1 MIKNN
6 TQTIFKFSR
15 KYSFIIPYQPQNNIA
30 VATVSGKSYFKFVD
44 ILRRLKLNYDSV
56 LPEEITSSDRR
67 LILTTVHESSKIPTN
82 LVLLDDEF
90 NYHPTI
96 IKAKIVEK
104 LQSGLNDSSLVI
116 GIDPGSRIGLSVFYY
131 EKEIESSFYTSIDD
145 LVSHI
150 IKILV
155 GINARRK
162 VVKVGNGTM
171 RIARHIVNSLN
182 LRFCS
187 HFELEFV
194 DERKTSLKIRNY
206 NKRGERDKIS
216 ARCITQ
222 REGYRYLILP
232 LSRMG

>member
-1 MIKNN
+1 
-6 TQTIFKFSR
+6 
-15 KYSFIIPYQPQNNIA
+15 
-30 VATVSGKSYFKFVD
+30 VATVSGKSYFKFINV
-44 ILRRLKLNYDSV
+44 LKYLKLNYDSV
-56 LPEEITSSDRR
+56 LPEEITCLDRR
-67 LILTTVHESSKIPTN
+67 LILTTMSESLQIPTN
-82 LVLLDDEF
+82 LVLLDDDF

-96 IKAKIVEK
+96 VKAKIIKK
-104 LQSGLNDSSLVI
+104 LQSRLNEGSLVI
-116 GIDPGSRIGLSVFYY
+116 GIDPGNRIGLSIFYY
-131 EKEIESSFYTSIDD
+131 DKEIESSFYTSIDE

-150 IKILV
+150 VKILV

-162 VVKVGNGTM
+162 VIKIGNGTM

-182 LRFCS
+182 LQFCS

-222 REGYRYLILP
+222 REGYRHLVLP

>member
-1 MIKNN
+1 M
-6 TQTIFKFSR
+6 
-15 KYSFIIPYQPQNNIA
+15 
-30 VATVSGKSYFKFVD
+30 ATVSGKSYFKFINV
-44 ILRRLKLNYDSV
+44 LKCLKLNYDSV
-56 LPEEITSSDRR
+56 LPEEVTCSDRR
-67 LILTTVHESSKIPTN
+67 LILTTMPESLQIPTN
-82 LVLLDDEF
+82 LILLDDDF

-96 IKAKIVEK
+96 VKAKIVKK

-116 GIDPGSRIGLSVFYY
+116 GIDPGSRIGLSIFYY
-131 EKEIESSFYTSIDD
+131 EKEIESSFYTSVDD

-150 IKILV
+150 VKILG
-155 GINARRK
+155 GINAQRK

-182 LRFCS
+182 LQFCS

-194 DERKTSLKIRNY
+194 DERRTSLKIRNF

-216 ARCITQ
+216 ARCIIQ
-222 REGYRYLILP
+222 REGHRHLVLP